1 MLLPEFSSGDCLS
14 FRALKT
20 PYVRRPLFFWVCTN
34 SWCVVLGRHRQVSDP
49 RQQLA
54 LINGIIPVVTRQ
66 QQAALDEA
74 ARRSRDEERRR
85 QEQEHWE
92 RERRE
97 QRILRRGNI
106 LAEASQLIA
115 AEEDIPEC
123 HQLVWQ
129 QATLH
134 NQGLPHRVETYL

>member
-1 MLLPEFSSGDCLS
+1 M
-14 FRALKT
+14 
-20 PYVRRPLFFWVCTN
+20 
-34 SWCVVLGRHRQVSDP
+34 SDP

-92 RERRE
+92 REHRE

-115 AEEDIPEC
+115 AEEDIPEY

-134 NQGLPHRVETYL
+134 NRGLPHRVETYLQGRETVGERVSVRLTTLSKLRYVPDSHDTRNLGAD